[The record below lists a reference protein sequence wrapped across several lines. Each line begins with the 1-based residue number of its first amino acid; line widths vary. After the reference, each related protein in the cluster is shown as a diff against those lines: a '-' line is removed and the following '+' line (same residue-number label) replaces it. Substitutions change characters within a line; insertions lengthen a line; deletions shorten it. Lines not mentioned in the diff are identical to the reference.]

1 MRAPTQLRR
10 SLLAGLFVIA
20 VATLAS
26 CAAPAT
32 NGNADT
38 SRATDAR
45 AVDTPAEPDAARSGQ
60 AAPSSPASEQ
70 PPMRTGGPLPP
81 ERVGSRK
88 PDPNIEPVVIDA
100 SCRTDADCTVKNV
113 GNCCGYYPACV
124 NVNSPTD
131 PQGVQARCAREG
143 MASVC
148 GFQEIT
154 ACSCNQ
160 GHCEAESSEM
170 VQ

>member
-1 MRAPTQLRR
+1 MRTLIQLRR
-10 SLLAGLFVIA
+10 GLLAVLFVTA
-20 VATLAS
+20 MAMLAS

-38 SRATDAR
+38 PPATDAR
-45 AVDTPAEPDAARSGQ
+45 AADTPAETDAAQSGSV
-60 AAPSSPASEQ
+60 APSSTTSEQ
-70 PPMRTGGPLPP
+70 PPVRTGGPLPP

-88 PDPNIEPVVIDA
+88 PDPNIEPVAIDV
-100 SCRTDADCTVKNV
+100 SCRADADCTVKNV

-131 PQGVQARCAREG
+131 PQGVQAQCAKEG

-160 GHCEAESSEM
+160 GHCQAESGEAE
-170 VQ
+170 Q